1 MRLLHCQLQN
11 VRQHGD
17 LELAFSPRLTL
28 IGGPNES
35 GKSTLVEALHRA
47 LFLKA
52 SATGAPVEALQ
63 SRLHLGQPVVQLSF
77 EARDEIWT
85 LRKRFSGSSG
95 QVSLV
100 AQTSGQSYAGPV
112 AEELLAELVG
122 VSEMVGSK
130 QARSVLPS
138 RWAHL
143 WVRQGDAG
151 DDLLAR
157 GKGSYDF
164 DQLRRQLER
173 SGGAAVQQSAHD
185 QRVEQRIQQL
195 LDDNLTSRGTRA
207 RSPLALREQELK
219 DAQQRM
225 ELALARLQ
233 QVEDASEQLTQIA
246 EQLER
251 LQNEELPALQARQQA
266 LRQASREAERLDA
279 AIALAGRTLE
289 PIRLRH
295 DRAAQDLQQL
305 DALQAEIAERQQR
318 QADLQVRVAGA
329 DSREQQL
336 IAAGLERR
344 ASWDNLTQQ
353 RQTLEQRQLLLQ
365 RLVERASAGG
375 ALQRLEAELG
385 RLRMNASQRQ
395 ALAQQLAALPVVGRQ
410 DLQLLRQLAQTQRDA
425 STRLEAMAAGVT
437 LLRADQPV
445 RIDGQPL
452 QPGERQKY
460 SALFELQVG
469 DGVVLEIAP
478 GGGQALGDL
487 EQSLRSAREELA
499 MRLQALGAGNLEE
512 AEALL
517 EKRTALD
524 QQLAGLA
531 SLASDAPEALEQQ
544 RTALELRLQ
553 ELEAELEPFA
563 EVQRAWEQQQG
574 HPMPLAQVELQALQQ
589 QIGRT
594 LRHTGEAAQTAER
607 ELESAR
613 TALQQFRQERLQEA
627 SQLEVLRG
635 ELADRHQRL
644 AALIQERGERTA
656 HLERLQ
662 ALQAER
668 QQAEAEL
675 TRLQAERA
683 GLGAA
688 QVERQ
693 QQQLQEQLDALIRRQ
708 EQLIDQRGAAKQRCD
723 SISAED
729 PFAAVEQARLQ
740 LETAQAD
747 HRQLWRV
754 IEAHQLLRELFSE
767 AQADLSSR
775 YSEPLAQAIGAY
787 LSPLVPDGPVARLNY
802 DQTSGFQGL
811 QLRRGREFYDFEA
824 LSGGMREQLAA
835 ALRLSMA
842 DVLKEAHD
850 GCLPLVFDD
859 AFTNSDPERIE
870 LVKRMLAAAVERGL
884 QVILLTCDPVA
895 YAGFADQVVQL
906 GQS

>member
-11 VRQHGD
+11 VRLHGD
-17 LELAFSPRLTL
+17 LEIAFSPRLTL

-52 SATGAPVEALQ
+52 SATGPPVEVLQ

-77 EARDEIWT
+77 EARSEIWT

-100 AQTSGQSYAGPV
+100 ARSSGQSFSGPV

-164 DQLRRQLER
+164 DQLRLQLER
-173 SGGAAVQQSAHD
+173 SGGAVVQQSAHD

-195 LDDNLTSRGTRA
+195 LDDNLTSRGARA

-219 DAQQRM
+219 AAQQRM
-225 ELALARLQ
+225 ELALERLQ
-233 QVEDASEQLTQIA
+233 QYDDASEQLTQIG

-251 LQNEELPALQARQQA
+251 LQNEELPAVQAQQQA
-266 LRQASREAERLDA
+266 LRQARSEVERLDA
-279 AIALAGRTLE
+279 AIVLASRTLE

-305 DALQAEIAERQQR
+305 DGLQTEIAQRQQR
-318 QADLQVRVAGA
+318 LQELQLRVAGA
-329 DSREQQL
+329 DSREQEL
-336 IAAGLERR
+336 IAAGLQLRG
-344 ASWDNLTQQ
+344 SWETLTQQ

-365 RLVERASAGG
+365 RLVEQASARD
-375 ALQRLEAELG
+375 ALQRLQAELG
-385 RLRMNASQRQ
+385 RLRQNSSQRQ
-395 ALAQQLAALPVVGRQ
+395 ALEQQLAALPALNRQ
-410 DLQLLRQLAQTQRDA
+410 VLQELRQLEQRQRDA
-425 STRLEAMAAGVT
+425 RTRLEAMATGVT

-445 RIDGQPL
+445 RIGGRSL
-452 QPGERQKY
+452 QPGERQKL
-460 SALFELQVG
+460 SAVFELQVG
-469 DGVVLEIAP
+469 EGVVLEIAP

-487 EQSLRSAREELA
+487 EHTLHTAQQQLST
-499 MRLQALGAGNLEE
+499 RLQALGARNLEA

-517 EKRTALD
+517 ETRTALE
-524 QQLAGLA
+524 QQRNALSSQG
-531 SLASDAPEALEQQ
+531 PGGIEALEQQ
-544 RTALELRLQ
+544 ATALEQRLL
-553 ELEAELEPFA
+553 ELEAELK
-563 EVQRAWEQQQG
+563 
-574 HPMPLAQVELQALQQ
+574 PLAPVLKALEQEQLLPMALAQLQALQQ
-589 QIGRT
+589 QLGRD
-594 LRHTGEAAQTAER
+594 LRNTGAAAQAAER
-607 ELESAR
+607 ELEAAR
-613 TALQQFRQERLQEA
+613 VALQQFRQMRLQEA

-635 ELADRHQRL
+635 EVADRTQGL
-644 AALIQERGERTA
+644 AGVVNKLGDRATQ
-656 HLERLQ
+656 LERLK

-675 TRLQAERA
+675 GRLQAERA
-683 GLGAA
+683 CLGG
-688 QVERQ
+688 QDGE
-693 QQQLQEQLDALIRRQ
+693 QQLQQLKEQHEALIRRQ
-708 EQLIDQRGAAKQRCD
+708 EQLLDQRGAAKQRCD

-747 HRQLWRV
+747 HHQLSRV
-754 IEAHQLLRELFSE
+754 IEAHQLLRELFLE

-775 YSEPLAQAIGAY
+775 YSEPLAEAIGTY
-787 LSPLVPDGPVARLNY
+787 LRPLVPDGPVARLSY
-802 DQTSGFQGL
+802 DHASGFQGL
-811 QLRRGREFYDFEA
+811 QLRRGQEFYAFDA

-859 AFTNSDPERIE
+859 AFTNSDPERID
-870 LVKRMLAAAVERGL
+870 LVRRMLSAAVERGL
-884 QVILLTCDPVA
+884 QVILLTCDPAA
-895 YAGFADQVVQL
+895 YDGLAEQVVLL
-906 GQS
+906 GQP